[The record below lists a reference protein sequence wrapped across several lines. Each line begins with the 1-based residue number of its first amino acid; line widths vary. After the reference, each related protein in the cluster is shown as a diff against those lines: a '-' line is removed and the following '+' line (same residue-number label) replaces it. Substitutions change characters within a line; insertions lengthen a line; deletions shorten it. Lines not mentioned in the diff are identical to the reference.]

1 MRVWYVGLN
10 GPELHIAR
18 VRARVERGGHAIP
31 ESMIR
36 QRYHRSRVNLIHL
49 LPNLTE
55 LMVYDKSKEADPAAG
70 LASEPFLILHMKRGL
85 IVRTC
90 ELAIAPEWLKPIL
103 MTALS
108 RAPKK

>member
-1 MRVWYVGLN
+1 
-10 GPELHIAR
+10 
-18 VRARVERGGHAIP
+18 
-31 ESMIR
+31 MIR
-36 QRYHRSRVNLIHL
+36 QRYHRSRVDLIHL

-55 LMVYDKSKEADPAAG
+55 LMVYDKSKETDPAAG